1 MRDRRVVILAPDK
14 TRRCGVDR
22 ILPGLLPCVSESTIV
37 AGTGAPYDIN
47 LIQSHKTLAH
57 VCEGVRDGGTI
68 VLAAECPEGAGHP
81 DFVQHGSAREMAR
94 ALRADYRVYRQ
105 TAWALRAKAERW
117 RIVRVTRCEP
127 PPGIRRVGSLEEAAL
142 LTRGRGAIVPN
153 GPATWVTRTRRPP

>member
-1 MRDRRVVILAPDK
+1 MQRGFLDH
-14 TRRCGVDR
+14 GVNHLHPLRMQEIADA
-22 ILPGLLPCVSESTIV
+22 LNQESGRLYT
-37 AGTGAPYDIN
+37 
-47 LIQSHKTLAH
+47 
-57 VCEGVRDGGTI
+57 
-68 VLAAECPEGAGHP
+68 
-81 DFVQHGSAREMAR
+81 R
-94 ALRADYRVYRQ
+94 ALVEHYRVYRQ